1 MILCSIQG
9 EIVTPGSIDYNIDR
23 QIWNRAIQR
32 YPSVLAYC
40 ESAYDVSCAVNCA
53 YEMNIPIRIRS
64 GGHNYEGYSIG
75 DKVFVIDVSRI
86 NKIKIDEMLG
96 TVTVGTGVQNSRLY
110 EAVGRRGYP
119 FPSGTCPTV
128 GVSGIC
134 LGGGWGLSARR
145 YGLVCD
151 SLVEAQMVD
160 YTGRILTA
168 NENTNRELFWALRG
182 AGGGNF
188 GVVVSLTFQLPPK
201 TGNITY
207 FELYYQ
213 NAEQATQ
220 IRFMDIFQR
229 WIVTVNP
236 DINVQAGIYN
246 TESDGIYIFM
256 RGICYGNPAKT
267 KALLAPFY
275 FTDKLEE
282 TVEYAPFLEVIRR
295 VESSY
300 PPSEKF
306 KSTGRFVNR
315 FYSKSELIKLTDI
328 VNAPRPTG
336 SVLTSLSVYGL
347 GGRVKCI
354 KPRETAFYFRDAKYI
369 ILIQSVWEDD
379 RYAEDNRRWVIEH
392 FPEIYNVTEGSYINF
407 PLLQL
412 PNYVEN
418 YFGGNA
424 PELYRVKQLYDPC
437 NVFTFP
443 QSIPEA

>member
-9 EIVTPGSIDYNIDR
+9 EIVTPGSKDYNIDR
-23 QIWNRAIQR
+23 QIWNRAVQR
-32 YPSVLAYC
+32 YPSVIAYC
-40 ESAYDVSCAVNCA
+40 DNAYDVSCAVSCA

-75 DKVFVIDVSRI
+75 DQVFVIDVSRI
-86 NKIKIDEMLG
+86 NDIQIDEIRG
-96 TVTVGTGVQNSRLY
+96 TVTVGAGVQNSQLY
-110 EAVGRRGYP
+110 EAVSRRGYP

-128 GVSGIC
+128 GISGIC

-151 SLVEAQMVD
+151 SLLEAEMVD

-168 NENTNRELFWALRG
+168 NEDTNAELFWALRG

-188 GVVVSLTFQLPPK
+188 GAVVSLTFRLPLK
-201 TGNITY
+201 TGKVTY
-207 FELYYQ
+207 FELFYP
-213 NAEQATQ
+213 NADQEMQ
-220 IRFMDIFQR
+220 IKFMDIFQR
-229 WIVTVNP
+229 WIVSVSP
-236 DINVQAGIYN
+236 DINVQAGVYN
-246 TESDGIYIFM
+246 TEADGIYIFM
-256 RGICYGNPAKT
+256 RGICYGNPVRT

-275 FTDKLEE
+275 FTERLDE
-282 TVEYAPFLEVIRR
+282 TIRYASFHEIIRL

-315 FYSKSELIKLTDI
+315 YYSRNELVKLTDI
-328 VNAPRPTG
+328 VNAPRPLG

-347 GGRVKCI
+347 GGKVKSI
-354 KPRETAFYFRDAKYI
+354 LPDETAFYFREANYI
-369 ILIQSVWEDD
+369 ILIQSVWDD
-379 RYAEDNRRWVIEH
+379 DVYAQDNRRWVVDH

-412 PNYVEN
+412 PNYVKN

-424 PELYRVKQLYDPC
+424 RELYRVKEAYDPC